1 MVQISVILPVYNGME
16 TIADTINSV
25 LGQTFRDFELIVID
39 DGSTDD
45 TLSVV
50 KAIADE
56 RIQIHQFANA
66 GQGESRNRGVALAQG
81 DYLSFIDADDLW
93 TADKL
98 QHQWQALQTHPQ
110 AAVAYSWTDHID
122 ENNQFFRAGPHL
134 TFSGDVY
141 KLLIISDFVG
151 SGSNVLIRKS
161 AFEAVGGFAPRLTP
175 AEDWDLWVRLAAN
188 YEFVVVPQVQ
198 ILYRTVTSSSS
209 FNLAKMEASSL
220 QVIDRIFAAAPPELQ
235 HLSRICRGHRY
246 KYLTYKALD
255 LTPERR
261 RARAAFRFLALALW
275 YDPSLWRRRVIW
287 KVLLR
292 ATAGWLLPQAWAKS
306 LLRQIPKPFEIE
318 ALLFH
323 IRFNL

>member
-25 LGQTFRDFELIVID
+25 LGQTFADFELIIID

-56 RIQIHQFANA
+56 RIQIHQFSNA
-66 GQGESRNRGVALAQG
+66 GQGESRNRGVSLAHG

-93 TADKL
+93 TPDKL

-220 QVIDRIFAAAPPELQ
+220 QVIHRIFAAAPPELQ
-235 HLSRICRGHRY
+235 HLSGVCRGHRY

-261 RARAAFRFLALALW
+261 RARAAFRFLALALK

-292 ATAGWLLPQAWAKS
+292 ATAAWLLPQAWAKS

-323 IRFNL
+323 IRFDP